1 MSGMVL
7 GIGIGIKYDTSRI
20 GKISVPAPPQ
30 QVSVFASGE
39 WNNGGTWN
47 NSDTW
52 KMEKTVVAT
61 TASKSTRASTKKKA
75 TKTTD
80 KSYWNF

>member
-7 GIGIGIKYDTSRI
+7 GIGIGIKYDTARI
-20 GKISVPAPPQ
+20 GKTSVPEPP

-39 WNNGGTWN
+39 WNNSGKWN

-52 KMEKTVVAT
+52 KMEKTVATT
-61 TASKSTRASTKKKA
+61 TASKSTRTSTKKKA